1 MNRITIPAI
10 FAATMLSGCA
20 GDIVVPQQ
28 SGSFSVTSQPDGAI
42 VYVMGKELGKTP
54 LEVKESQVFPVSYP
68 KELESHYGRIA
79 LNYPGCEPFEKA
91 VSGTI
96 LANGLK
102 AKLDCV
108 ASSPAPASPVTP
120 LERLRQLEA
129 LLKEGL
135 ISEEEYQTKRQ
146 GILQE
151 L

>member
-1 MNRITIPAI
+1 MNRITIPAV

-28 SGSFSVTSQPDGAI
+28 NGKFSVTSQPDGAI

-54 LEVKESQVFPVSYP
+54 LEVKASQVFPISYA
-68 KELESHYGRIA
+68 KELESHYGRIV
-79 LNYPGCEPFEKA
+79 LNYPGCEPYENT
-91 VSGTI
+91 VNGTI

-108 ASSPAPASPVTP
+108 TSSPSPTALITP

-129 LLKEGL
+129 LLTEGL

-146 GILQE
+146 SILLE